1 MFLADNVYDSCEKQ
15 IGIKIHK
22 ACEVDVDGKN
32 AFNMFVLAY
41 APILSVLLLHTWVGV
56 FKTW

>member
-1 MFLADNVYDSCEKQ
+1 MCDDNYEKQ

-32 AFNMFVLAY
+32 ALDMFVLAY
-41 APILSVLLLHTWVGV
+41 DPILSVLPLHTEVEVSKAW
-56 FKTW
+56 